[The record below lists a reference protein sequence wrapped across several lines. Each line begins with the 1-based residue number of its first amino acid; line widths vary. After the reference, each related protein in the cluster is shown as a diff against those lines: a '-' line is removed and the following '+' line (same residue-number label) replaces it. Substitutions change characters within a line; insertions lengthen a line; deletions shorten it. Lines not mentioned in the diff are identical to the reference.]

1 MEKHRELSVA
11 SVPENKYEDSSKRRK
26 LDEESS
32 YEEVVSGPQDYSHF
46 SIFGQDNFKKQKNLA
61 LVGPTSNFHSRLMH
75 VLHPS
80 LKYSPA
86 LDKHFMRVIQKIE
99 NSGEE
104 KMLDEHNSTQYKDLL
119 IG

>member
-1 MEKHRELSVA
+1 
-11 SVPENKYEDSSKRRK
+11 
-26 LDEESS
+26 
-32 YEEVVSGPQDYSHF
+32 
-46 SIFGQDNFKKQKNLA
+46 
-61 LVGPTSNFHSRLMH
+61 MH

-119 IG
+119 IGQTRELYIRQQERERNHRDFHYQRKMGEQNFLDVEAKDK